1 MKDGRR
7 AAVEIEVQFQSRVP
21 ITEQIAHRV
30 MELIAQ
36 GTIQPGEQLPTT
48 RSLAVELGVNF
59 NTVARAYRILDRAGI
74 ISTQPG
80 RGTFILDPEAE
91 EGGHSTRADDI
102 EELAR
107 NYIRQASHLGFEPE
121 EIKDSVEKLIGD
133 LAEDPSPKD

>member
-1 MKDGRR
+1 
-7 AAVEIEVQFQSRVP
+7 VEIEVQFQSSIP

-30 MELIAQ
+30 MELIALERL
-36 GTIQPGEQLPTT
+36 QPGEQLPTT

-91 EGGHSTRADDI
+91 ERGHSTRAEDI

-107 NYIRQASHLGFEPE
+107 NYIRQASHLGFEPD
-121 EIKDSVEKLIGD
+121 EIKDSVEKLMGD
-133 LAEDPSPKD
+133 QAESPSPGD

>member
-1 MKDGRR
+1 M
-7 AAVEIEVQFQSRVP
+7 EIEVQFQSSIP

-30 MELIAQ
+30 MELIALEKL
-36 GTIQPGEQLPTT
+36 QPGEQLPTT

-91 EGGHSTRADDI
+91 ERGHSTRAEDI

-107 NYIRQASHLGFEPE
+107 NYIRQASHLGFEPY
-121 EIKDSVEKLIGD
+121 EIKDSVEKLMGD
-133 LAEDPSPKD
+133 QAESPSPGD

>member
-1 MKDGRR
+1 
-7 AAVEIEVQFQSRVP
+7 VEIEVQFQSSIP

-30 MELIAQ
+30 MELIALEKL
-36 GTIQPGEQLPTT
+36 QPGEQLPTT

-91 EGGHSTRADDI
+91 ERGHSTRAEDI

-107 NYIRQASHLGFEPE
+107 NYIRQASHLGFEPY
-121 EIKDSVEKLIGD
+121 EIKDSVEKLMGD
-133 LAEDPSPKD
+133 QAESPSPGD

>member
-1 MKDGRR
+1 M
-7 AAVEIEVQFQSRVP
+7 EIEVQFQSSIP

-30 MELIAQ
+30 MELIALERL
-36 GTIQPGEQLPTT
+36 QPGEQLPTT

-91 EGGHSTRADDI
+91 ERGHSTRAEDI

-107 NYIRQASHLGFEPE
+107 NYIRQASHLGFEPD
-121 EIKDSVEKLIGD
+121 EIKDSVEKLMGD
-133 LAEDPSPKD
+133 QAESPSPGD

>member
-1 MKDGRR
+1 
-7 AAVEIEVQFQSRVP
+7 VEIEVQFQSSIP

-30 MELIAQ
+30 MELIALEKL
-36 GTIQPGEQLPTT
+36 QPGEQLPTT

-91 EGGHSTRADDI
+91 ERGHSTRAEDI

-107 NYIRQASHLGFEPE
+107 NYIRQASHLGFEPD
-121 EIKDSVEKLIGD
+121 EIKDSVEKLMGD
-133 LAEDPSPKD
+133 QAESPSPGD